1 MRQIAK
7 RWHLFFKNYIEEGIK
22 DGSVTAKHAKPLSQL
37 AVMLTN
43 FWMVP
48 SVFPCETEEEAWERL
63 SMIKEITEIYDCFYR
78 CIRRN
83 HGKKTGGYSE
93 KLADFTGDVKDLL
106 SGFEVIKSYGMRRY
120 VLSRFEKSNTR
131 TINAKYSVDK
141 TAAANDAL
149 SMLLAVFL
157 QVVVIFLSAYFI
169 MIGRV
174 TPGVL
179 LGMTQASG
187 NLANPFLMILGSIPK
202 LKSVK
207 PIIKRLKDLSEHQE
221 KSLSAKQPL
230 H

>member
-1 MRQIAK
+1 VYSAESWQ
-7 RWHLFFKNYIEEGIK
+7 K
-22 DGSVTAKHAKPLSQL
+22 DRGA
-37 AVMLTN
+37 
-43 FWMVP
+43 
-48 SVFPCETEEEAWERL
+48 
-63 SMIKEITEIYDCFYR
+63 
-78 CIRRN
+78 
-83 HGKKTGGYSE
+83 YSE